1 MLNPL
6 GVAIGLFIITLF
18 TTYYL
23 LQRQITQRKRAEKI
37 LRQQTERERLVSQIA
52 HHIRKSLNLDEVL
65 VTTVA
70 EVKQFLQADRVLI
83 YQISEDGTGCAITET
98 VSENY
103 PCILGE
109 TFPEEVFPR
118 EYHHA
123 YTQGKIRA
131 VTNIDQSDV
140 ESCLADFVKQFG
152 VKAKL
157 VVPILQELRDIPTNS
172 QPYLWGLLIAHQ
184 CSDIRE
190 WQPWE
195 IELMVQLANQV
206 AIAIQQSEFY
216 EQLQQLNIELENRVQ
231 QRTEELA
238 QTNISLRAEIIERQR
253 TEAALRHTNQ
263 TLESLIAASPRAI
276 FTVDLDNNIKIWNP
290 AAARMFG
297 WTETEILDQ
306 PNPIISIE
314 LEEYQKIRESII
326 QGITLPR
333 LEVRQPK
340 KDGTLIDIVFSA
352 APLRNSNGAINGI
365 VAVVADI
372 TEQKRQAEQVR
383 LLQSVVVN
391 TNDAV
396 LITEFEPIDEPGP
409 RILYIN
415 QAFTR
420 MTGYTSEDV
429 LGKTPRILQGPKT
442 DRVALDQVRNALSRW
457 ETVTVEVINYRK
469 DGSEFW
475 VEFSVVPV
483 ADKTG
488 YYTHWIAVQRDITE
502 RKRIEQALQRSEERF
517 RSLIE
522 NALDVITILDTEGT
536 IQYISPSVEK
546 VLGYQSANLIDH
558 NFFALIHPDDFIT
571 TCYHITNA
579 IKNPDVA
586 LPVEFRYCHQ
596 DGTWRTLEAIS
607 QRFVDNS
614 ELTQIFVNCRDI
626 TERKR
631 LEEVRLALEK
641 EKELST
647 MKIRFFSMASHEFR
661 TPLSVALAAA
671 QLLENSPYAWQDDQK
686 RIRNLHRIQDS
697 VKNMVQLLDD
707 ILTINRAETGNLEFN
722 PTQLDL
728 EKFCCQF
735 IEEIRI
741 SDGSRHIINFV
752 CEGNKKQAY
761 LDERLLRSILG
772 NLLSNAIKYSPENIQ
787 VEFYLIFKDREVIIK
802 ICDQGIGI
810 SINDQNQLF
819 QPFHR
824 GKNVRNIPGTG
835 LGLMVVKKCVDLHEG
850 SLNIMSESNHGTTVT
865 VTLPL

>member
-1 MLNPL
+1 MLNPF
-6 GVAIGLFIITLF
+6 GIFIGLFIIVIF

-140 ESCLADFVKQFG
+140 EPCLADFVKQFG

-157 VVPILQELRDIPTNS
+157 VVPILQEIRDIPTNS

-314 LEEYQKIRESII
+314 LEEYQ
-326 QGITLPR
+326 
-333 LEVRQPK
+333 
-340 KDGTLIDIVFSA
+340 
-352 APLRNSNGAINGI
+352 
-365 VAVVADI
+365 
-372 TEQKRQAEQVR
+372 
-383 LLQSVVVN
+383 
-391 TNDAV
+391 
-396 LITEFEPIDEPGP
+396 
-409 RILYIN
+409 
-415 QAFTR
+415 
-420 MTGYTSEDV
+420 
-429 LGKTPRILQGPKT
+429 
-442 DRVALDQVRNALSRW
+442 
-457 ETVTVEVINYRK
+457 
-469 DGSEFW
+469 
-475 VEFSVVPV
+475 
-483 ADKTG
+483 
-488 YYTHWIAVQRDITE
+488 
-502 RKRIEQALQRSEERF
+502 
-517 RSLIE
+517 
-522 NALDVITILDTEGT
+522 
-536 IQYISPSVEK
+536 
-546 VLGYQSANLIDH
+546 
-558 NFFALIHPDDFIT
+558 
-571 TCYHITNA
+571 
-579 IKNPDVA
+579 
-586 LPVEFRYCHQ
+586 
-596 DGTWRTLEAIS
+596 S
-607 QRFVDNS
+607 QFDN
-614 ELTQIFVNCRDI
+614 
-626 TERKR
+626 
-631 LEEVRLALEK
+631 
-641 EKELST
+641 
-647 MKIRFFSMASHEFR
+647 R
-661 TPLSVALAAA
+661 TP
-671 QLLENSPYAWQDDQK
+671 
-686 RIRNLHRIQDS
+686 
-697 VKNMVQLLDD
+697 
-707 ILTINRAETGNLEFN
+707 
-722 PTQLDL
+722 
-728 EKFCCQF
+728 
-735 IEEIRI
+735 
-741 SDGSRHIINFV
+741 
-752 CEGNKKQAY
+752 
-761 LDERLLRSILG
+761 
-772 NLLSNAIKYSPENIQ
+772 
-787 VEFYLIFKDREVIIK
+787 
-802 ICDQGIGI
+802 
-810 SINDQNQLF
+810 
-819 QPFHR
+819 
-824 GKNVRNIPGTG
+824 
-835 LGLMVVKKCVDLHEG
+835 
-850 SLNIMSESNHGTTVT
+850 
-865 VTLPL
+865 